1 MMKMNKELENK
12 LEGNVII
19 AINAAKKTMEIFLGP
34 FLTAYFIKTSAESM
48 IDLSIFNIFSYILLA
63 LSSLIVASIV
73 KNKFKIGMFR
83 LGVILN
89 FVYIMSIIVLK
100 EQIIHH
106 LGLISILYGVS
117 NGIYYFPYNLFVI
130 NKVDNKNR
138 TTYMVKSKVVSS
150 VIGILCPILLGS
162 IITIT
167 NYELTAIIIAI
178 ISSIQILLSFL
189 IKKEKDTNLSKFN
202 LIKTWKH
209 LKDNKQIK
217 KMCIVEFFIGMNV
230 SNGALEILMTI
241 LIFNSFKTDMNLG
254 IISSITTV
262 LTIIF
267 VNIYGKRYKNKND
280 NKVII
285 FSSILPVISLLLLLI
300 WRSNITLILYNFCYV
315 IFTAILTLTREI
327 RLFNLA
333 DSSIVDRE
341 NQCEFF
347 SGRECILNLGRI
359 TGYTM
364 LLIAG
369 IIGNQIILNIV
380 MILLTLSILI
390 MGLNIRKIEK
400 FER

>member
-1 MMKMNKELENK
+1 MENNKAIENK

-19 AINAAKKTMEIFLGP
+19 AINAAKETIEIFLGP

-89 FVYIMSIIVLK
+89 FVYIMSIIILK

-138 TTYMVKSKVVSS
+138 TTFMVKSKVVSS
-150 VIGILCPILLGS
+150 TIGILFPILLGS

-178 ISSIQILLSFL
+178 ISAIQILLSFFV
-189 IKKEKDTNLSKFN
+189 KPEKDTHLSKFN
-202 LIKTWKH
+202 LKKTWKH

-217 KMCIVEFFIGMNV
+217 KMCIVEFFSGMNV
-230 SNGALEILMTI
+230 SGGALKILMTI

-267 VNIYGKRYKNKND
+267 VNLYGKIYKNKND
-280 NKVII
+280 DKAII
-285 FSSILPVISLLLLLI
+285 VSSILPVILLLLLLL

-341 NQCEFF
+341 NQSEFF

-364 LLIAG
+364 LLLAG
-369 IIGNQIILNIV
+369 VTGNQIILNIV
-380 MILLTLSILI
+380 MVLLTLSILV
-390 MGLNIRKIEK
+390 MGMNIRKIEK
-400 FER
+400 FEK

>member
-138 TTYMVKSKVVSS
+138 TIYMVKSKVVSS
-150 VIGILCPILLGS
+150 TIGILCPILLGS

-178 ISSIQILLSFL
+178 ISAIQILLSFF
-189 IKKEKDTNLSKFN
+189 IKPEKDAHLSKFN
-202 LIKTWKH
+202 LKKTWNK

-267 VNIYGKRYKNKND
+267 VNLYGKIYKNKND

-285 FSSILPVISLLLLLI
+285 FSSILPVISLLLLLL

-341 NQCEFF
+341 NQSEFF

-364 LLIAG
+364 LLLAG
-369 IIGNQIILNIV
+369 VTGNQIILNIV
-380 MILLTLSILI
+380 MVLLTLSILI

-400 FER
+400 FEK

>member
-380 MILLTLSILI
+380 MVLLTLSILI

>member
-1 MMKMNKELENK
+1 METDKLTENK

-48 IDLSIFNIFSYILLA
+48 MDLSIFNIFSYMLLA

-89 FVYIMSIIVLK
+89 FAYIMSIIILK

-106 LGLISILYGVS
+106 LGLLSILYGVS

-130 NKVDNKNR
+130 NKIDNKNR
-138 TTYMVKSKVVSS
+138 TVFMVKSKVVSS
-150 VIGILCPILLGS
+150 TIGILCPIVFGS
-162 IITIT
+162 VITIT

-178 ISSIQILLSFL
+178 ISAIQILLSFL
-189 IKKEKDTNLSKFN
+189 IKPEKYTHLSKFN
-202 LIKTWKH
+202 LKKTWRA
-209 LKDNKQIK
+209 LYNNQQIK

-254 IISSITTV
+254 IISSITTI

-267 VNIYGKRYKNKND
+267 VNIYGKRYKNRND
-280 NKVII
+280 NNVII
-285 FSSILPVISLLLLLI
+285 ISSILPVISLFLLLI
-300 WRSNITLILYNFCYV
+300 CKNNVTLILYNLCYV
-315 IFTAILTLTREI
+315 IFTSLLALTREI
-327 RLFNLA
+327 RLFNIA
-333 DSSIVDRE
+333 DSNIVDKE
-341 NQCEFF
+341 NQTEFF
-347 SGRECILNLGRI
+347 SGRECILNFGRVTGYFMLLLAGI
-359 TGYTM
+359 TG
-364 LLIAG
+364 
-369 IIGNQIILNIV
+369 NQLILNIV
-380 MILLTLSILI
+380 IILLTLSILI
-390 MGLNIRKIEK
+390 MGLNIRKIER
-400 FER
+400 FEK

>member
-150 VIGILCPILLGS
+150 AIGILCPILLGS

-380 MILLTLSILI
+380 MVLLTLSILI